1 MNLEELKY
9 PIGQF
14 EKPAIISSELITK
27 WITVIEDFPV
37 KIKNSANSLSKEE
50 LHLKYR
56 LNGWNIKQVVHH
68 CADSHMNAFIRFKLA
83 LTEENPTI
91 KPYNEALW
99 ASLTD
104 GNNDDIS
111 SSLQIIEGIHAKWTM
126 LLKSL
131 QEEELNRTFHHPESN
146 KKYILKEVIGIYA
159 WHCNHHFAHIEQAIR
174 LKEQF

>member
-1 MNLEELKY
+1 MNLEQLKY
-9 PIGQF
+9 PIGKF
-14 EKPAIISSELITK
+14 EKPAIISPELITK
-27 WITVIEDFPV
+27 WIAVIEDFPV
-37 KIKNSANSLSKEE
+37 KIKSVTNSLSKEE
-50 LHLKYR
+50 LRLKYR
-56 LNGWNIKQVVHH
+56 PNGWNIKQVVHH

-99 ASLTD
+99 ANLTD

-111 SSLQIIEGIHAKWTM
+111 SSLQIIEGIHTKWTM

-131 QEEELNRTFHHPESN
+131 QEDELNKTFHHPESN